1 VSKSP
6 AIKEEIGIQERRKY
20 PRIKTAV
27 QVEFRSEGTGLV
39 TQAKT
44 SDISCGGCYIESDC
58 PLTEG
63 AKVGV
68 TLWLGKE
75 SLITGGVVA
84 SHNSRSGNVIRFV
97 DMSVQDLNRLNHFL
111 QSALR

>member
-1 VSKSP
+1 MSKSP

-27 QVEFRSEGTGLV
+27 QVEFLSEATGLV
-39 TQAKT
+39 TQART
-44 SDISCGGCYIESDC
+44 SDISCGGCYIETNRAL
-58 PLTEG
+58 PEG
-63 AKVGV
+63 AKLGV
-68 TLWLGKE
+68 TLWLGEE
-75 SLITGGVVA
+75 SLITGAVVA
-84 SHNSRSGNVIRFV
+84 SHDERIGNSIRFV